1 MLQTPGSNATRVIGL
16 LYLRQTHGLLCKAQG
31 PKGVRENWC
40 SRVPLNFYLEIGDFC
55 GSHQGH
61 SALSTTAFAVPGDL
75 LQGNW
80 LFQCQCHLLRWER
93 LVRVVPGKAA
103 LPLQSSSSKLSHFS
117 LSLSSWLAC
126 SVMFCQQRVSEAA
139 AGASSPGPWLC
150 LLCLIHHQDAG
161 LW

>member
-103 LPLQSSSSKLSHFS
+103 LPLQSSSSKLSHFTVFPFLPGLPAVS
-117 LSLSSWLAC
+117 CFVSRGCQRLLQVPLHQAHGFAC
-126 SVMFCQQRVSEAA
+126 CV
-139 AGASSPGPWLC
+139 
-150 LLCLIHHQDAG
+150 
-161 LW
+161 